1 MNILIINFLMAMTI
15 LLAAVTGAIKW
26 KKIDPSNR
34 PVILAWWTVVVTET
48 AQFVAISLG
57 AYQNPI
63 YNIYVLPLFAFF
75 LYQFKEWGVIN
86 MRWATILFV
95 SLLLVW
101 VADFFIIDGYRFT
114 TRRNLYRLCF
124 NLVIVVLSV
133 TSINKQI
140 MSERKVLLTNHRF
153 LICIGLTVYYTYRV
167 LVDAFWL
174 QGFSNEFVTY
184 LSSFNRYLLQF
195 YYLILF
201 LAALWIPR
209 KKNYILPS

>member
-15 LLAAVTGAIKW
+15 SLAAITGAVRW
-26 KKIDPSNR
+26 QKIDPSNR
-34 PVILAWWTVVVTET
+34 PIILAWWTVVITET
-48 AQFVAISLG
+48 AQFIAISFG
-57 AYQNPI
+57 VYPNPI
-63 YNIYVLPLFAFF
+63 YNIYILPLLALLLF
-75 LYQFKEWGVIN
+75 QFKEWGVLNI
-86 MRWATILFV
+86 RWAILIFV
-95 SLLLVW
+95 VLSLVW

-114 TRRNLYRLCF
+114 ARRNIYRLCF
-124 NLVIVVLSV
+124 NLVMVVLAV

-167 LVDAFWL
+167 LVDAFFL
-174 QGFSNEFVTY
+174 KGFSNEFATY